1 MLGPRLNYCM
11 YIHLIK
17 ANNLEKQWKKPLQSV
32 IKGIKH
38 DYIVYLLTC
47 TLINS
52 HSKHAQQY

>member
-1 MLGPRLNYCM
+1 M
-11 YIHLIK
+11 YIRLIK

-38 DYIVYLLTC
+38 DYIVCFITC
-47 TLINS
+47 ALINS